1 MLKPF
6 QAFLLSLVLFP
17 ASAYSVTAETLSSLV
32 IKESNLLLGKTAVS
46 SEPINLSGRAELNL
60 PWDKPSFQFWRSY
73 YQNRWNRLKLIS
85 QIDNFKLFYP
95 TVREIFKRE
104 GLPEDLVFLAIV
116 ESNGNPAAVSK
127 AGAAGLWQLM
137 PLTAK
142 LYGLKVNR
150 YIDERFDIEKS
161 TVAAARYLK
170 YLYSLFGRW
179 DLAIAAY
186 NAGPGT
192 IKNRLKKLGAEHFWD
207 LTKLPDETLNYV
219 PKFYA
224 VLSFIKSSNLLKE
237 ERPEEK
243 LVKVKVLSRTSLYRI
258 SKKLHVPYGIAKR
271 FNLQFR
277 RRIVPAGHY
286 VYIPIKYVKKTD
298 LVRYIKSARV
308 YVYVPKRRERV
319 STIARRFGVDASTI
333 KELNHLRRNVVYRG
347 QTLLIVKREE
357 KGRVTDGSS

>member
-1 MLKPF
+1 NKRSCKT
-6 QAFLLSLVLFP
+6 LLD
-17 ASAYSVTAETLSSLV
+17 
-32 IKESNLLLGKTAVS
+32 I
-46 SEPINLSGRAELNL
+46 
-60 PWDKPSFQFWRSY
+60 PWDKPAFQFWLSY
-73 YQNRWNRLKLIS
+73 YKNRWNKLKLLS
-85 QIDNFKLFYP
+85 QIDSFKVFYP
-95 TVREIFKRE
+95 KIVEIFRE
-104 GLPEDLVFLAIV
+104 EGIPEDLALLSIV
-116 ESNGNPAAVSK
+116 ESQGNPSAVSK

-137 PLTAK
+137 PSTARR
-142 LYGLKVNR
+142 LGLKVNWL
-150 YIDERFDIEKS
+150 IDERFDPIKS
-161 TVAAARYLK
+161 TKAAAKYLK
-170 YLYSLFGRW
+170 ELYSIFRRW

-186 NAGPGT
+186 NAGPGR
-192 IKNRLKKLGAEHFWD
+192 IQHRLKKLGDADFWD